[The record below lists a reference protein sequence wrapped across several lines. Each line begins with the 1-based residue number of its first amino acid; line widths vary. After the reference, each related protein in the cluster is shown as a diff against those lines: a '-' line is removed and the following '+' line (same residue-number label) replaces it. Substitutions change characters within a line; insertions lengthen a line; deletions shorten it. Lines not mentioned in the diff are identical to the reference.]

1 MSSKS
6 INSTTSNLFN
16 KIFICVVTISGFCS
30 LIYQVIWER
39 VARFNFGGDHTS
51 STIII
56 AIFLLGLGVG
66 AYLFGKIKR
75 KHLLFYGFVEILIG
89 LFSFISYWFLQN
101 LSLDLTTFFNFSSTY
116 ANSIYL
122 YAVLACLL
130 FFLVPCILIGG
141 TLPLMFG
148 GFFSIVTFSAKDLG
162 RIYGFN
168 IAGAMI
174 GTVLAGYLIL
184 NNLSIPFALNIIGA
198 VNIFVGLLSVIIYF
212 CNPHERV
219 QFKSTTSYNFKT
231 PFSLLI
237 TFIFGAFTGIVE
249 IILIRHAF
257 NVIPSSA
264 YNFIFVISTV
274 LLSLSIGSIYFSSK
288 NLSHKNGSILISRLS
303 IFVLMGIL
311 ASVTISNFFYNFDL
325 EINDKTIFLSFM
337 YFFLISFPIFF
348 PLGGIFPILC
358 SQGNTSDEITS
369 NTGKLYLSNSF
380 GAFAG
385 ILIFHYFLIESFG
398 TFISLICIIFVIA
411 IVSILLSVNN
421 KRVVFPNT
429 IAIVTLLISI
439 TFIDFDKFIYGNYD
453 SETETNIYKEGSS
466 GIASYIEK
474 NNKKKIIINGQS
486 MGELPD
492 KKHALQ
498 LSTSLVT
505 TKEIKSVLV
514 MGLGTGSYIRY
525 MLENNNIEKVTVV
538 DWSSEIY
545 EVLAELGSEMEIGSI
560 FSDDRVRFI
569 NGDARVMS
577 LALKEEKFDLII
589 DNLVYPTWV
598 GATGVRTPYY
608 FKNLANLLNKDG
620 YFALTTNYA
629 RYRNNI
635 ISGLFDAFDNVYE
648 NKEGFILL
656 SANSKI
662 LFKEDLT
669 QDYSM
674 SHFRDTFLKQA
685 KYDEILLNGFQYLD
699 SQDFEEYKP
708 LDESFLFTEFYLLKI
723 QGSF

>member
-1 MSSKS
+1 MLTK
-6 INSTTSNLFN
+6 NNLFN
-16 KIFICVVTISGFCS
+16 KIFICVVIVSGFCS

-56 AIFLLGLGVG
+56 AVFLLGLGVG
-66 AYLFGKIKR
+66 AYLFGKINR
-75 KHLLFYGFVEILIG
+75 KHLLIYGFVEILIG
-89 LFSFISYWFLQN
+89 LFAFISYSFLQS
-101 LSLDLTTFFNFSSTY
+101 LSLDLVTFFDFSAISS
-116 ANSIYL
+116 NSIYL
-122 YAVLACLL
+122 YTVVACFI

-148 GFFSIVTFSAKDLG
+148 GFFSIVSFSIKDLG
-162 RIYGFN
+162 KIYGFN
-168 IAGAMI
+168 IAGAML
-174 GTVLAGYLIL
+174 GTILAGYLIL
-184 NNLSIPFALNIIGA
+184 NNLSIPIALNIIGA
-198 VNIFVGLLSVIIYF
+198 INIFVGLVSISIYF
-212 CNPHERV
+212 YTSGEEV
-219 QFKSTTSYNFKT
+219 QFKSTHSNNPKT

-237 TFIFGAFTGIVE
+237 TFIFGAFTGIIE

-274 LLSLSIGSIYFSSK
+274 LFSLSIGSIYFSSK
-288 NLSHKNGSILISRLS
+288 NTFHKNQSIFISKLSIFILLGILISV
-303 IFVLMGIL
+303 I
-311 ASVTISNFFYNFDL
+311 ISNFFYNFAI
-325 EINDKTIFLSFM
+325 EINEKTIILSFI

-348 PLGGIFPILC
+348 PLGGVFPILC

-385 ILIFHYFLIESFG
+385 ILVFHYFLIENFG
-398 TFISLICIIFVIA
+398 TFISLKYIIFVIA
-411 IVSILLSVNN
+411 IVSIFLSIKN
-421 KRVVFPNT
+421 KKALFQN
-429 IAIVTLLISI
+429 ILIILTLLISI
-439 TFIDFDKFIYGNYD
+439 NFINFDKFIYGNFD
-453 SETETNIYKEGSS
+453 SKTKTNIYKEGSS
-466 GIASYIEK
+466 GIASYIEE

-486 MGELPD
+486 MGALPD

-498 LSTSLVT
+498 LSTALITS
-505 TKEIKSVLV
+505 KEIKSVLV

-525 MLENNNIEKVTVV
+525 MLENNYIEKVIVV
-538 DWSSEIY
+538 DWSSETHEILV
-545 EVLAELGSEMEIGSI
+545 ELENNKVLGST

-608 FKNLANLLNKDG
+608 FKNIANLLNKDG

-635 ISGLFDAFDNVYE
+635 ISGLFDAFDYVYE

-656 SANSKI
+656 SANSEI
-662 LFKEDLT
+662 PFKKDLKN
-669 QDYSM
+669 DYNL
-674 SHFRDTFLKQA
+674 SHHKDTLLTKSE
-685 KYDEILLNGFQYLD
+685 YDEILLNGFEYLD
-699 SQDFEEYKP
+699 SKDFEEYKS
-708 LDESFLFTEFYLLKI
+708 LSESFLFSEFYLLSIKN
-723 QGSF
+723 